1 MKTLAF
7 ALFSLTLL
15 GQEAEK
21 KEPQRQAVPAGKT
34 PDKPKPPTIEEL
46 QKQIADLTAKN
57 EMANKLLQEYHQRW
71 SNCDV
76 QLTQELVNKPT
87 AKNP

>member
-7 ALFSLTLL
+7 ALLSLTLL
-15 GQEAEK
+15 AQEAEK
-21 KEPQRQAVPAGKT
+21 KEPQKQSAPAGKT
-34 PDKPKPPTIEEL
+34 PEKPKPPTIEEL

-76 QLTQELVNKPT
+76 QLTQELVNKKPG
-87 AKNP
+87 K